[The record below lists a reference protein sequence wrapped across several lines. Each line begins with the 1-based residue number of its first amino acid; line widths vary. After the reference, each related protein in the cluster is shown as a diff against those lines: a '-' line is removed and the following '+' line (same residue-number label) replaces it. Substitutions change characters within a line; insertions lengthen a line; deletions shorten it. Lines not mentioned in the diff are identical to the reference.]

1 MWLLFHLPVLRGG
14 TLGCVAWQREDV
26 NANQAGA
33 HLGRFPMPGRLEE
46 IERLSCY
53 GLTGAIVVWFNFLQ
67 ILAWLPSFHRQDK
80 ACLSLCPG
88 CCQPGWLREAGTCHG
103 HYSNAP
109 LVSCPS
115 QSSQES
121 AALLDPS
128 AESSSMAWTPE
139 SPHAHASVTEP
150 ELMTWT
156 EFLSPS
162 PAKSGIYSKSPHTP
176 SGPNPLNHH
185 LTSRKPQSPA

>member
-1 MWLLFHLPVLRGG
+1 MWLSFHLPMLRGG
-14 TLGCVAWQREDV
+14 TLGCAAWQRKDV
-26 NANQAGA
+26 NGHQAGA
-33 HLGRFPMPGRLEE
+33 HLGGFSTPSQPW
-46 IERLSCY
+46 ERWSCP

-67 ILAWLPSFHRQDK
+67 MLAWLPSFHRQDK
-80 ACLSLCPG
+80 ARLAEG
-88 CCQPGWLREAGTCHG
+88 GWHSWVGTCHG

-109 LVSCPS
+109 LISCPS

-128 AESSSMAWTPE
+128 AESSSIAWTPE
-139 SPHAHASVTEP
+139 SLHAHASVTEP

-162 PAKSGIYSKSPHTP
+162 PAKSGFYFRSPHTP
-176 SGPNPLNHH
+176 SGSNTLTHH
-185 LTSRKPQSPA
+185 LTSRQPQSFR